1 MADIR
6 INALATTAAS
16 TASDDFVAVDGSANG
31 TRKLSAYSPT
41 FGGNVSVTGTL
52 GIGTST
58 PTYKFDVLDNS
69 TGVQGRLSSSSS
81 SGTSF
86 ALTNTATNG
95 RIYRIGSNFVT
106 GNGEFALYDDTA
118 SAVRLTVSSAGNTT
132 LAGNLTV
139 SGTGNSTFG
148 GTVGIQVTP
157 QSWYVSGGGGAGAA
171 LQIGSA
177 SAIYNYSSGSN
188 VQTRIYNNAYLDSAA
203 AERYITSATATKFE
217 LISGQFFW
225 KTAASGT
232 AGNAIVSWSDSM
244 TLSTSGNLLLGTT
257 TDSANGKLQLATHT
271 TSAGGIGFGTDV
283 SLFRAGTKLLNIAA
297 ATANYLAIQPD
308 ASTYNFQ
315 ISTSGSDAGL
325 RLTRQTVADWDIT
338 AGSSFIIKKDGTTA
352 LTLDSSQNATFAG
365 TVTAGGNVNL
375 AVGKLLTLNG
385 NATAGSY
392 ALQAATGSAPYDFR
406 FIGAS
411 DSGTQRY
418 FSFGYYTGDNI
429 ANAWNEKARINSY
442 TGDATFVGSIAI
454 GNTVQTASSVASTHK
469 VTIYIGGTA
478 YYLLATNV

>member
-6 INALATTAAS
+6 INALATTATS
-16 TASDDFVAVDGSANG
+16 SASDDYVAIDGSANG
-31 TRKLSAYSPT
+31 TRKLNAYSPT

-58 PTYKFDVLDNS
+58 PTYKFDVVDNS

-106 GNGEFALYDDTA
+106 GNGEFAVYDDTA

-139 SGTGNSTFG
+139 SGTGTSSIG
-148 GTVGIQVTP
+148 GLLTLGDGLSQASGSGIQWKLYNPSLTAAISLGVGKAESSGNTVFLGWNYNSGTP
-157 QSWYVSGGGGAGAA
+157 YAYLDTYGGGSPLSLQSGGGNV
-171 LQIGSA
+171 LIG
-177 SAIYNYSSGSN
+177 
-188 VQTRIYNNAYLDSAA
+188 
-203 AERYITSATATKFE
+203 
-217 LISGQFFW
+217 
-225 KTAASGT
+225 KTA
-232 AGNAIVSWSDSM
+232 DS
-244 TLSTSGNLLLGTT
+244 S
-257 TDSANGKLQLATHT
+257 NGKLQLATHT

-283 SLFRAGTKLLNIAA
+283 SLFRAGAKLLNIAA

-365 TVTAGGNVNL
+365 SVKVNNANGIDINSGGTTAISSQSVSSVRKNFIYFDGTN
-375 AVGKLLTLNG
+375 T
-385 NATAGSY
+385 TFGSDTGTIK
-392 ALQAATGSAPYDFR
+392 LQAAGVTALTCETSGNVTIASGKALKLGNAYVAGAPTATGYVTIQDSA
-406 FIGAS
+406 
-411 DSGTQRY
+411 
-418 FSFGYYTGDNI
+418 
-429 ANAWNEKARINSY
+429 
-442 TGDATFVGSIAI
+442 
-454 GNTVQTASSVASTHK
+454 GNTYK
-469 VTIYIGGTA
+469 VLVGT
-478 YYLLATNV
+478 